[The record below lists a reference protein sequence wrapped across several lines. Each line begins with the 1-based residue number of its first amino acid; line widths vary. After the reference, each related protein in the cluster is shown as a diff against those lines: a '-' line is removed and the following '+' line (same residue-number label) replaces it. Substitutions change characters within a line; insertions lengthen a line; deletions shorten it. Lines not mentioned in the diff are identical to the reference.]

1 MVLRTVAALLLM
13 LLPAEAAS
21 RGTKIAMAVAL
32 LDVAEQYCKGA
43 IIVDPAL
50 RKTLFIHFHE
60 YDIGGLSSAI
70 SGPLNSFYEEFVAE
84 ARSGHGAFCAAAPAQ
99 AARTGYPLITMVD

>member
-1 MVLRTVAALLLM
+1 MVLRVVIISM
-13 LLPAEAAS
+13 LLAMPAEAAS

-43 IIVDPAL
+43 IAVDPDV
-50 RKTLFIHFHE
+50 RENLFVHFHE

-84 ARSGHGAFCAAAPAQ
+84 AQSGRGAFCAEAPAQ
-99 AARTGYPLITMVD
+99 AARTGYPVITMAD

>member
-1 MVLRTVAALLLM
+1 MVLRAAFVFLLM
-13 LLPAEAAS
+13 VPPAEAAS

-32 LDVAEQYCKGA
+32 LDVAEQYCRGA
-43 IIVDPAL
+43 IAIDQDV
-50 RKTLFIHFHE
+50 RKNLFLHFHE

-84 ARSGHGAFCAAAPAQ
+84 AKSGRGAFCAEAPAQ
-99 AARTGYPLITMVD
+99 AARTGYPVITIVE

>member
-1 MVLRTVAALLLM
+1 MVLRSMIALLLM

-43 IIVDPAL
+43 IAVDPAV
-50 RKTLFIHFHE
+50 RENLFLHFHE

-84 ARSGHGAFCAAAPAQ
+84 AKSGRGTFCAAAPAQ
-99 AARTGYPLITMVD
+99 AARTGYPVITKVE